1 IPAWHGPVRDVKT
14 GRWISSHVMNQD
26 FIAWI
31 GQGTI
36 ADRTEEHLGT
46 SDRGIIM
53 LRERF
58 LGDLERIARGEDPK
72 ATIRDREVNRCVPLP
87 VAERKI
93 LTEGAT
99 REELLAHPLL
109 GKQLT
114 NGFPFQA
121 DQPEEVRKAYEEAM
135 GIRAEGAAR

>member
-1 IPAWHGPVRDVKT
+1 
-14 GRWISSHVMNQD
+14 ISSHVMNQD

-31 GQGTI
+31 GQGAI

-46 SDRGIIM
+46 SDRGIIL

-58 LGDLERIARGEDPK
+58 LADLEKIARGEDPK
-72 ATIRDREVNRCVPLP
+72 AVIRDPSGNRCVGLP

-99 REELLAHPLL
+99 REELLRHPLL
-109 GKQLT
+109 SKQLT
-114 NGFPFQA
+114 EGFPFQLG
-121 DQPEEVRKAYEEAM
+121 QPEGVRREYEAAM
-135 GIRAEGAAR
+135 GIGSYSSSNGELERD

>member
-1 IPAWHGPVRDVKT
+1 
-14 GRWISSHVMNQD
+14 MNQD

-31 GQGTI
+31 GQGTV

-46 SDRGIIM
+46 SDRGIIL

-58 LGDLERIARGEDPK
+58 LSDLEAMARGEDPK
-72 ATIRDREVNRCVPLP
+72 AVIRDPAANRCVGLP
-87 VAERKI
+87 VAERQI

-99 REELLAHPLL
+99 REELLRHPLL

-114 NGFPFQA
+114 EGFPFQVG
-121 DQPEEVRKAYEEAM
+121 QPEEVRREYEAAM
-135 GIRAEGAAR
+135 GIVR